1 MILALLAFT
10 TLACSACKDESEDPE
25 PQNNNTSSSI
35 PDLIVEI
42 SATENGNVIE
52 TISFNFPKQNGSTA
66 ACNGSYNDGAKLF
79 ALNCLGK
86 VGSAGPAFSYAGATG
101 GVKTGTYDLK
111 SAMAAVFTLGDATP
125 FLAKSGALKIEKVD
139 LYASVGNLNEYFIE
153 ADLNGTFENSDGTRT
168 ITVSG
173 KFKGV
178 NIKSN

>member
-10 TLACSACKDESEDPE
+10 TLACSACKDESDDPE

-35 PDLIVEI
+35 PDLIVDI
-42 SATENGNVIE
+42 QATENGTVIE
-52 TISFNFPKQNGSTA
+52 TISFNFPKQNGNTA
-66 ACNGSYNDGAKLF
+66 SCNGSYNENAKLF

-86 VGSAGPAFSYAGATG
+86 IGAAGPAFSFAGSTG
-101 GVKTGTYDLK
+101 GVKTGTYDLT

-125 FLAKSGALKIEKVD
+125 FLAKSGSLKIDKVD
-139 LYASVGNLNEYFIE
+139 LYASVGALNEYFIAAE
-153 ADLNGTFENSDGTRT
+153 LNGTFENSDGTRT

-173 KFKGV
+173 TFKGV